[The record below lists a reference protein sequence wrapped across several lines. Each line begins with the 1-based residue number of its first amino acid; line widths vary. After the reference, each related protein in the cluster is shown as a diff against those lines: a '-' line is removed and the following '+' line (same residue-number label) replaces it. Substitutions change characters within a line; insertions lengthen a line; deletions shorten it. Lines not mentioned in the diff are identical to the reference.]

1 MKHLIFG
8 CMAIILVITACSSDN
23 SDVDAPIP
31 QKEFPRTE
39 IMSITSNNVFD
50 NYSYPIKIYLPAS
63 YETNKNLPII
73 YILDGELNLEKVKN
87 NLNSS
92 IEAILV
98 GIGDFAAK
106 EEWTRRFADFMPGTI
121 CQGAQGKHLD
131 FYNFITRE
139 LVPNI
144 DINYDND
151 HNSRS
156 LIGHSA
162 AGIFTLVS
170 MFLEDPENVLF
181 HNFIASDPQLC
192 DPDYFAEMLHD
203 YDFSEGA
210 KKFKFYLA
218 LSGEGNVTAVRQF
231 AESIQAKEYTWLT
244 FKYREFLNESHL
256 GVVDPSFKLG
266 LNFIFQ

>member
-1 MKHLIFG
+1 
-8 CMAIILVITACSSDN
+8 MAIILVITACSSDN

-31 QKEFPRTE
+31 QKELPRTE

-73 YILDGELNLEKVKN
+73 YILDGELLLEKVKN
-87 NLNSS
+87 NLGSN
-92 IEAILV
+92 IEAVAIVV

-106 EEWTRRFADFMPGTI
+106 EEWTRRFADFMPGTK
-121 CQGAQGKHLD
+121 CQGAQGKLLD
-131 FYNFITRE
+131 FYNFISKE
-139 LVPNI
+139 LVPSI
-144 DINYDND
+144 DKNYDND

-170 MFLEDPENVLF
+170 MFLEDSENVLF
-181 HNFIASDPQLC
+181 HNFIASDPLLC
-192 DPDYFAEMLHD
+192 DPDFFAEMLHD

-210 KKFKFYLA
+210 KKFKLYLA
-218 LSGEGNVTAVRQF
+218 LSGEGNIGAVRQF
-231 AESIQAKEYTWLT
+231 AESIQAKEYTWLN
-244 FKYREFLNESHL
+244 FKYEEFLNENHL
-256 GVVDPSFKLG
+256 GIVDPSFKSG
-266 LNFIFQ
+266 LKIIFE